1 MKKYANGSMIRKPM
15 NMGGMTQMS
24 ANPKNMPTPMTNKM
38 NMGQGMM
45 YGSSVKKKMMGGRKT
60 TKMSSY

>member
-38 NMGQGMM
+38 NMGQGMI
-45 YGSSVKKKMMGGRKT
+45 
-60 TKMSSY
+60 